1 MLRTQYSWAF
11 RSSYFFIFILC
22 IGFLFSTSACK
33 KGYGCPTEDFVG
45 KVGKDGLP
53 KGKTKSGLLSK
64 EQQKRLNK
72 KKTKK

>member
-1 MLRTQYSWAF
+1 MKTF
-11 RSSYFFIFILC
+11 RPLFIFFLIFSA
-22 IGFLFSTSACK
+22 GFVISVSSCK

-72 KKTKK
+72 KK